1 MNILCLVVDTLR
13 ADRLGCYGY
22 FRNTSPVIDQI
33 ASEGVLF
40 EDFYASAIS
49 TGAAFSCLISGLPA
63 ISSGFYI
70 TPVTQPNRQNFDDTI
85 PTLPEIIQ
93 SNTDHT
99 TLAVDNLINFA
110 GHMKQMVRGFEFYI
124 NVARD
129 GGFPQPEYTA
139 GEANDRFLPWLR
151 QHSDE
156 PFFAFLHWWDPH
168 HNPYRAPGYRD
179 RFHQPPGSLEG
190 LPISQA
196 PAGYDY
202 VPGWGKIG
210 EIAWGLAS
218 GKLVRDVDGGAAQEA
233 EQITIE
239 EDGITQDLYD
249 CSIAYLDNQLQRIL
263 DTLDE
268 EGILDDTI
276 LILTADHGEGLGNHG
291 TWGHGLLYEDT
302 IHIPLIMWGPDIL
315 PQGRRIRGFAQHAH
329 VAPTILDIM
338 GVLPA
343 DRPVSSHLG
352 SSMLNPERYSVE
364 VDFAEESLLPRI
376 YQETEHQKAIVTE
389 VRRGP
394 SDPGYRSFKTDDWKL
409 IEGLDGTQQLYDLQ
423 QDPLEKINLAHQH
436 PGRTETM
443 SQQLHQWVQS
453 HLGEDQEDPMRL
465 VSALK

>member
-1 MNILCLVVDTLR
+1 MNVAFLVVDTLR

-22 FRNTSPVIDQI
+22 FRDTSPLIDQI

-63 ISSGFYI
+63 IDSGFYI
-70 TPVTQPNRQNFDDTI
+70 TPASQPNRQNFDDTI

-93 SNTDHT
+93 SNTDYT
-99 TLAVDNLINFA
+99 TVAVDNLINFA

-124 NVARD
+124 NVTRD
-129 GGFPQPEYTA
+129 GGFPSPEYTA

-156 PFFAFLHWWDPH
+156 PCFAFLHWWDPH
-168 HNPYRAPGYRD
+168 HHPYRAPGYRE

-190 LPISQA
+190 LPISHA

-202 VPGWGKIG
+202 VPGWGRVG

-218 GKLVRDVDGGAAQEA
+218 GKLVRDVDGGAAQES
-233 EQITIE
+233 ERSTDG

-268 EGILDDTI
+268 EGILDDTVI
-276 LILTADHGEGLGNHG
+276 ILTADHGEGLGNHG

-302 IHIPLIMWGPDIL
+302 IHIPLIMWGPDVL
-315 PQGRRIRGFAQHAH
+315 PQGRRIRGFAQH
-329 VAPTILDIM
+329 VDIAPTILDII
-338 GVLPA
+338 GALPA
-343 DRPVSSHLG
+343 NRPLSSHLG
-352 SSMLNPERYSVE
+352 SNFLSPERYSVG
-364 VDFAEESLLPRI
+364 VDFAGESLLPRI
-376 YQETEHQKAIVTE
+376 CQGIESQQAIVSE
-389 VRRGP
+389 VRRAP
-394 SDPGYRSFKTDDWKL
+394 SDPGYRSLKMGDWKL
-409 IEGLDGTQQLYDLQ
+409 IESLDGTQQLYNLH
-423 QDPLEKINLAHQH
+423 QDPLEKINLAQQH
-436 PGRTETM
+436 PDRTETM

-453 HLGEDQEDPMRL
+453 HLGKGQEDPMRL
-465 VSALK
+465 LNALK

>member
-1 MNILCLVVDTLR
+1 MNVVLLVVDTLR

-22 FRNTSPVIDQI
+22 FRDTSPLIDQI

-63 ISSGFYI
+63 IDSGFYI
-70 TPVTQPNRQNFDDTI
+70 TPASQPNRQNFDDTI

-93 SNTDHT
+93 SNTDYT
-99 TLAVDNLINFA
+99 TVAVDNLINFA

-124 NVARD
+124 NVTRD

-168 HNPYRAPGYRD
+168 HNPYRAPGYRQ

-190 LPISQA
+190 LPISHA

-202 VPGWGKIG
+202 VPGWGRVG

-218 GKLVRDVDGGAAQEA
+218 GKLVRDVDGGAAQESGRG
-233 EQITIE
+233 TDG
-239 EDGITQDLYD
+239 EDEITQDLYD

-268 EGILDDTI
+268 EGILEDTVI
-276 LILTADHGEGLGNHG
+276 ILTADHGEGLGNHG

-302 IHIPLIMWGPDIL
+302 IHIPLIMWGPDVL
-315 PQGRRIRGFAQHAH
+315 PQGKRIRGFAQHIQI
-329 VAPTILDIM
+329 VPTVLDLM
-338 GVLPA
+338 GILPA
-343 DRPVSSHLG
+343 DRPVVSHLG
-352 SSMLNPERYSVE
+352 PTAAGADHYQVQLQFPG
-364 VDFAEESLLPRI
+364 ESLLPRI
-376 YQETEHQKAIVTE
+376 YQGTEPPKAIVTE
-389 VRRGP
+389 VRRAP
-394 SDPGYRSFKTDDWKL
+394 SDPGYRTLKMGDWKL
-409 IEGLDGTQQLYDLQ
+409 IESLDGAQQLYDLH
-423 QDPLEKINLAHQH
+423 QDPLEKINLSQQH
-436 PGRTETM
+436 PDRTETM

-453 HLGEDQEDPMRL
+453 HLGKGQEDPMRSL
-465 VSALK
+465 SALK